1 MFTSMRKRLALLL
14 AVATLG
20 AVAAIVPSTAGA
32 ASLVNPNAGGTDLF
46 TAPTPGVDV
55 MEACP
60 TGSASAAG
68 FTDTTS
74 TDVDCIKMFGVT
86 TGRTATT
93 FDPAGSVTRQDMA
106 RFIHRLFV
114 PAGVAAAGAT
124 VLPVFTDTAHVT
136 QDGLDA
142 IDALASHAITTG
154 LTTTTFSPDTNVTRA
169 QMAAFL
175 NRFANIAKDH
185 AGAAIATIAIGSQDG
200 TYNYS
205 DLGTVTAEEKESI
218 IRLFNIGVTEG
229 TCTAGAA
236 STCSST
242 YRPADDITRAEM
254 ASMLVNLLNH
264 TNARPAGV
272 STQPSVASATVGTA
286 TDTLIS
292 VRGTDFTV
300 TANALVDEFYQNHN
314 DAVGVA
320 AQAPF
325 DGLGVCTTNVTK
337 SASGGTK
344 CVIDANDASTNV
356 YGNVA
361 GTTITT
367 AASKTA
373 NWWVHTGDSGQQYID
388 GTTSAFFKYSV
399 AFGATATAAVHAD
412 TTVITN
418 SATNALTINHRA
430 TQGLVTATDGI
441 AVSAGNSVTFTATM
455 SKSTAL
461 TSTIVDGYTFKV
473 ATKEIDQLGNI
484 TNTTAYYP
492 SSAGVASWTVTCPAD
507 NTLTDLLYLR
517 SYEMVVTMGTAAG
530 GTGIPANASPANP
543 IASVSGNLD
552 VSCDDTLPA
561 VQMGAAGSEALA
573 ISSNNYAISTAGT
586 LASVTATAYDQYGA
600 GKSGVTVTLQSDT
613 DGAGPTTRA
622 TLLTGANGTATLTAV
637 VCATGI
643 ETVAWS
649 VVDAGGAAEMDNI
662 TATDPGSSTSAEG
675 EGTTMYCTTAG
686 TDGVPNAA
694 TVREV
699 KTITFD
705 QDITAADAGKLVI
718 TYGGQ
723 TATQTVT
730 ANGQLTHTSIASL
743 INGLSTVAGAA
754 CTTGGAAAPTLITC
768 TWAANTGVIG
778 TLTAAHGSPV
788 LSDTGATNISVIT
801 VLQDGTGASTEG
813 VNRIVHTFLDDDPG
827 ANNLYTI
834 HTTTQ
839 AGADGAA
846 ADTLIYKS
854 WNYDSTDVLNTT
866 AVPGSTEAQ
875 WEAANAA
882 LVNNSAVVTI
892 SYRTGATTSG
902 VSVFTVN

>member
-1 MFTSMRKRLALLL
+1 MFTLMKKRLALLL
-14 AVATLG
+14 AVATLS

-32 ASLVNPNAGGTDLF
+32 ASLVNPNTGLVGSLF

-93 FDPAGSVTRQDMA
+93 FDPAGSISRQDMA

-136 QDGLDA
+136 ADGLAA
-142 IDALASHAITTG
+142 IDALASHGITTG

-175 NRFANIAKDH
+175 NRFANIAKTH
-185 AGAAIATIAIGSQDG
+185 TGTAIATIAVGSQNAA
-200 TYNYS
+200 YNYS
-205 DLGTVTAEEKESI
+205 DIATTTGEEKESI

-242 YRPADDITRAEM
+242 YRPAADITRAEM

-272 STQPSVASATVGTA
+272 STQPSVANTVVGTA
-286 TDTLIS
+286 NDTLIS

-320 AQAPF
+320 AQTPF
-325 DGLGVCTTNVTK
+325 DGLGVCTANVTK

-373 NWWVHTGDSGQQYID
+373 NWWVHTGDSGTQYID

-399 AFGATATAAVHAD
+399 AFGSTATAAVNAD

-418 SATNALTINHRA
+418 SATNALTIDHNG
-430 TQGLVTATDGI
+430 TQSLVTATDGI

-455 SKSTAL
+455 TKSTAL

-473 ATKEIDQLGNI
+473 ATKMIDQLGNI
-484 TNTTAYYP
+484 TNSSAYYP
-492 SSAGVASWTVTCPAD
+492 SSAGVASWTVACPAD
-507 NTLTDLLYLR
+507 DTTANLLYLR

-530 GTGIPANASPANP
+530 GTGIPLNASPANP
-543 IASVSGNLD
+543 INSLSGNID

-561 VQMGAAGSEALA
+561 IQLGAAGSEALA

-600 GKSGVTVTLQSDT
+600 GKSGVTVTLQSAT
-613 DGAGPTTRA
+613 DGATPTTRA

-643 ETVAWS
+643 ETVAWR
-649 VVDAGGAAEMDNI
+649 VDDQAGSTEMDDI
-662 TATDPGSSTSAEG
+662 AATDPGASTSAEG

-686 TDGVPNAA
+686 TDGVASVAA
-694 TVREV
+694 VNEV
-699 KTITFD
+699 KLITFD
-705 QDITAADAGKLVI
+705 QNILLADAGKLVV

-730 ANGQLTHTSIASL
+730 AAGQLTHTSITSL
-743 INGLSTVAGAA
+743 LNGLSTIDTVA
-754 CTTGGAAAPTLITC
+754 CTAAGTVPTVVTC

-778 TLTAAHGSPV
+778 ALTAAHGSPV
-788 LSDTGATNISVIT
+788 LSAASSTDISVIT

-813 VNRIVHTFLDDDPG
+813 VNRIVHTFLDDDSG
-827 ANNLYTI
+827 TNTLYTVL
-834 HTTTQ
+834 TATQ
-839 AGADGAA
+839 AAANGAA
-846 ADTLIYKS
+846 AGTLSYKS
-854 WNYDSTDVLNTT
+854 WNYDSGDVLNTT
-866 AVPGSTEAQ
+866 LVPGSTEAQ

-882 LVNNSAVVTI
+882 LTDNTAVVTI
-892 SYRTGATTSG
+892 SYRTGATTTG